1 MLLYVVKIGFL
12 LGMIMGSFQFQAE
25 WMCGPTCAAPE
36 DVSMTCDQCVN
47 GIKASIDQLVKRKK
61 AEQLT

>member
-1 MLLYVVKIGFL
+1 M
-12 LGMIMGSFQFQAE
+12 GMIMGSFQFQAE